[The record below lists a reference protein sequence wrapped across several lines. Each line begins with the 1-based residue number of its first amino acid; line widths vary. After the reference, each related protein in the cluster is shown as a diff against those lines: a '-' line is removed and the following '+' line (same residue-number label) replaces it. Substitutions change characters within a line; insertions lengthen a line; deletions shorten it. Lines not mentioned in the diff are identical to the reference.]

1 MNMLYL
7 HLALVGVLEVVLF
20 IVIGTAVSKGVRK

>member
-1 MNMLYL
+1 MNILYL

-20 IVIGTAVSKGVRK
+20 IVIGKAVSKGARK